1 MREDYREMGSPRMH
15 EVTICY
21 TVPPRADY
29 HGGMRVGVFPA
40 VLFAL
45 ILLSDPALSQ
55 SAKGK
60 RGPESRPASNMSQQ
74 ERQRLRQD
82 VDSARGNYQRSDPRR
97 KDRMPAEEREKLRRD
112 VQDANRD
119 ITRR

>member
-1 MREDYREMGSPRMH
+1 MREDYREMASPRMQ

-21 TVPPRADY
+21 TVRARADY
-29 HGGMRVGVFPA
+29 HGGMRMAILPLLLL
-40 VLFAL
+40 VLTLLPGLAL
-45 ILLSDPALSQ
+45 AQ
-55 SAKGK
+55 HAKGK
-60 RGPESRPASNMSQQ
+60 RGPDSRPAPNMSQQ

-82 VDSARGNYQRSDPRR
+82 VDSARGNYQRRDPRR
-97 KDRMPAEEREKLRRD
+97 QDRMPAEEREKLRRD